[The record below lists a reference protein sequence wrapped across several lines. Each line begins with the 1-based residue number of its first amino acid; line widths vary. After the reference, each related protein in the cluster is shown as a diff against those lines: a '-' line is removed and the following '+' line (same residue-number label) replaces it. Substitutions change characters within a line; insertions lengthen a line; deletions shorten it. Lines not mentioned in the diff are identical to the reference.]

1 MADKPM
7 RTVAGAA
14 QDAFVEKKSRFI
26 GQISPAETE
35 ADAIAFLEQVRGA
48 QKGAT
53 HNCYAWVVGE
63 NDEYQRSAD
72 AGEPAGTAGRPILE
86 AIKRA
91 DLHNTVIVVTRYFG
105 GIKLGASGLIRAY
118 SHAAALALEAADI
131 AVYTP
136 FTILTATVAYPLV
149 STMERFVPDHGGTI
163 TGRDFAADVTFTMEV
178 PQSGSDAFA
187 ASLTDTTSGR
197 VTCRKTGT
205 IVKPV
210 VSG

>member
-1 MADKPM
+1 MVSDSWPAACDFPVILGQQARRLFKGFGEFTAVFIADA
-7 RTVAGAA
+7 VGDV
-14 QDAFVEKKSRFI
+14 QDAVIR
-26 GQISPAETE
+26 P
-35 ADAIAFLEQVRGA
+35 
-48 QKGAT
+48 
-53 HNCYAWVVGE
+53 GE
-63 NDEYQRSAD
+63 LAHGFGHTRSSD
-72 AGEPAGTAGRPILE
+72 DGEPAGTAGRPILE
-86 AIKRA
+86 VLKKQG
-91 DLHNTVIVVTRYFG
+91 LTNTAIVVTRYFG

-178 PQSGSDAFA
+178 PQSDSDAFA

>member
-1 MADKPM
+1 MESLIRSVHGRADAEY
-7 RTVAGAA
+7 VI
-14 QDAFVEKKSRFI
+14 KKSRFI
-26 GQISPAETE
+26 ATVCEVKSEDE
-35 ADAIAFLEQVRGA
+35 AAAFIEEMKKKYWDAR
-48 QKGAT
+48 
-53 HNCYAWVVGE
+53 H
-63 NDEYQRSAD
+63 QRSSD
-72 AGEPAGTAGRPILE
+72 DGEPAGTAGRPILE
-86 AIKRA
+86 VLKKQG
-91 DLHNTVIVVTRYFG
+91 LTNTAIVVTRYFG

-118 SHAAALALEAADI
+118 SHAAALALETADI

-149 STMERFVPDHGGTI
+149 SMMERFVPDHGGTI

-178 PQSGSDAFA
+178 PQSGSDAFT